1 MTLGLFWERFVY
13 SRSPFS
19 QITANKYLFTKADS
33 KPRLIRWIILLQE
46 FDLEIKE
53 KKGCENVVADHLSR
67 LVNEEV
73 TLKEKD
79 FLDEFPYGSLLVVH
93 ERPCFSNMENFKVT
107 SVIPKDFNWH
117 QRKKFFHD
125 ARQYV

>member
-1 MTLGLFWERFVY
+1 L
-13 SRSPFS
+13 
-19 QITANKYLFTKADS
+19 
-33 KPRLIRWIILLQE
+33 ILLLLE

-73 TLKEKD
+73 TLIEKD
-79 FLDEFPYGSLLVVH
+79 FLDKFPDGFLLVVH

-107 SVIPKDFNWH
+107 GVIPKDFNWH
-117 QRKKFFHD
+117 QRKMFFHD
-125 ARQYV
+125 AHQYVWDDLHLFKIGANNLLRRCVSKGKSKIILWQ